1 VPSEGTVKWY
11 NAKKG
16 YGFID
21 SQGKDIF
28 VHQSAISSSGFKSL
42 KEGQKVQFEI
52 VPGPKGSQAAEV
64 KVIEDA
70 KTSFDEKFQSY
81 RKTSRDNLRDL
92 EKRRNRR

>member
-1 VPSEGTVKWY
+1 MPSEGTVKWF

-16 YGFID
+16 FGFID
-21 SQGKDIF
+21 SSGKDIF
-28 VHQSAISSSGFKSL
+28 VHQSAILGSGFKSL
-42 KEGQKVQFEI
+42 KEGQRVQFEI

-70 KTSFDEKFQSY
+70 KTSFDEKFQIF
-81 RKTSRDNLRDL
+81 RKASRDNLRDL